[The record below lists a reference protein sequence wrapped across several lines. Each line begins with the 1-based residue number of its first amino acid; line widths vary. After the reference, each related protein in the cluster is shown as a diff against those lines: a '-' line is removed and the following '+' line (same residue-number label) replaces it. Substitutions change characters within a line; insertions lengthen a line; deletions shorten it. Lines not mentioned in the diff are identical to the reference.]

1 MLLPF
6 RLRQWVRGTQKFQ
19 RGQIAMKKVWF
30 TVLLSSSFLLAQG
43 SNPGAPSQGKSNDS
57 KGQITV
63 QGCVDR
69 ERGDYVLVKQNPA
82 VTYELQGADKIKVG
96 NYFGQRVE
104 VTGTKLTS
112 LETSSDA
119 IAMGG
124 PPAPVTIRVT
134 SIKTIS
140 KQCTETS
147 AK

>member
-1 MLLPF
+1 MRRLLF
-6 RLRQWVRGTQKFQ
+6 
-19 RGQIAMKKVWF
+19 
-30 TVLLSSSFLLAQG
+30 VLLLWSGFLLAQNNN
-43 SNPGAPSQGKSNDS
+43 SGATDQNNSKNS

-96 NYFGQRVE
+96 KYFGQRVE

-112 LETSSDA
+112 METSSDA
-119 IAMGG
+119 MAAGG
-124 PPAPVTIRVT
+124 SPSPVTIRVT

-140 KQCTETS
+140 KQCTERS

>member
-1 MLLPF
+1 MRRLLF
-6 RLRQWVRGTQKFQ
+6 VL
-19 RGQIAMKKVWF
+19 
-30 TVLLSSSFLLAQG
+30 LLSSGFLLAQNNNSSATDQNNSKG
-43 SNPGAPSQGKSNDS
+43 S

-96 NYFGQRVE
+96 KYFGQRVE